1 MTTDNNNDGLEI
13 PAHLK
18 REPKAKPAANAD
30 ALNIAGATPGA
41 SQVLAD
47 QADAAPRKRKAKDH
61 GGQEFGEY
69 LKQNAAKAAKSSK
82 AKAKGAPKAKAKGAP
97 KAKAAKPAKGKA
109 AKSTPRKESKQALFI
124 EAMRTA
130 KGISIT
136 EAAERFG
143 WQAHTVR
150 GAVAGGLKAKLGLKV
165 EAERDEKRGTVYRI
179 K

>member
-1 MTTDNNNDGLEI
+1 MTTDHDNDDLEI

-18 REPKAKPAANAD
+18 REPKAKSEAKAD
-30 ALNIAGATPGA
+30 VLNIADATPGA

-47 QADAAPRKRKAKDH
+47 EADAAPRKHKAKDH
-61 GGQEFGEY
+61 RGQELGEY
-69 LKQNAAKAAKSSK
+69 LKQNTAKAAKSGK
-82 AKAKGAPKAKAKGAP
+82 AKAKTAPKAKA
-97 KAKAAKPAKGKA
+97 KAKAAKPAKAKA

-165 EAERDEKRGTVYRI
+165 KAERDEKRGTVYRI

>member
-1 MTTDNNNDGLEI
+1 MTTDNNDDGLEI
-13 PAHLK
+13 PAHLQ
-18 REPKAKPAANAD
+18 REPKAKPAAKAD

-47 QADAAPRKRKAKDH
+47 EADAVPRQRKAKDER
-61 GGQEFGEY
+61 GRELGEY
-69 LKQNAAKAAKSSK
+69 KQNTAKTPKSGK
-82 AKAKGAPKAKAKGAP
+82 AKAKTAP
-97 KAKAAKPAKGKA
+97 KAKAAKPAKAK
-109 AKSTPRKESKQALFI
+109 AKSTPRKESKQAIFI

-143 WQAHTVR
+143 WQQHTVR
-150 GAVAGGLKAKLGLKV
+150 GAVAGAIKTKLKLKFD
-165 EAERDEKRGTVYRI
+165 AEYDEKRGTVHRI

>member
-18 REPKAKPAANAD
+18 REKAKPAAKAD

-47 QADAAPRKRKAKDH
+47 AAPRKRKAKDH
-61 GGQEFGEY
+61 RGQELGEY
-69 LKQNAAKAAKSSK
+69 LKQNAAKAAKAGK
-82 AKAKGAPKAKAKGAP
+82 AKAKAAPKAKAKAAKPP
-97 KAKAAKPAKGKA
+97 KAKG
-109 AKSTPRKESKQALFI
+109 AKSTPRKDSKQALFI

-150 GAVAGGLKAKLGLKV
+150 GAVAGAIKTKLKLKV
-165 EAERDEKRGTVYRI
+165 DAEHDEKRGTVYRI
-179 K
+179 R

>member
-18 REPKAKPAANAD
+18 REPKAKPAKAD

-47 QADAAPRKRKAKDH
+47 EADGAPRKRKPKDH
-61 GGQEFGEY
+61 RGKELGEY
-69 LKQNAAKAAKSSK
+69 LKQNAAKAVKSRKVK
-82 AKAKGAPKAKAKGAP
+82 AKAPPKT
-97 KAKAAKPAKGKA
+97 KAKAAKPTKPKA

>member
-1 MTTDNNNDGLEI
+1 MTTDNNDDGLEI

-18 REPKAKPAANAD
+18 REPKAKPAAKAD

-47 QADAAPRKRKAKDH
+47 EADAAPRKRKAKDH
-61 GGQEFGEY
+61 RGQELGEY
-69 LKQNAAKAAKSSK
+69 LKQNAAKAAKSGK
-82 AKAKGAPKAKAKGAP
+82 AKAKAAPKAKAK
-97 KAKAAKPAKGKA
+97 AAKP
-109 AKSTPRKESKQALFI
+109 TPRKESKQALFI

-150 GAVAGGLKAKLGLKV
+150 GAVAGALKRKLKLKV
-165 EAERDEKRGTVYRI
+165 EAEQDEKRGTVYRI

>member
-18 REPKAKPAANAD
+18 REPKAKPAAKAD
-30 ALNIAGATPGA
+30 ALNVAGATPGA

-47 QADAAPRKRKAKDH
+47 EADAAPRKRRAKDH
-61 GGQEFGEY
+61 RGQELGEY
-69 LKQNAAKAAKSSK
+69 LKQNAAKAAKSRK
-82 AKAKGAPKAKAKGAP
+82 PKAKAAA
-97 KAKAAKPAKGKA
+97 KAKAAKPARAKA
-109 AKSTPRKESKQALFI
+109 AKSTPRKESKQALLI

-150 GAVAGGLKAKLGLKV
+150 GAVAGGLKAKLGLEV

>member
-18 REPKAKPAANAD
+18 REPKAKPAAKTD

-47 QADAAPRKRKAKDH
+47 EADAAPRKRKAKDH
-61 GGQEFGEY
+61 RGQELGEY
-69 LKQNAAKAAKSSK
+69 LKQNAAKAAKAGK
-82 AKAKGAPKAKAKGAP
+82 AKT
-97 KAKAAKPAKGKA
+97 KAAKPPKAKA

-143 WQAHTVR
+143 WQQHTVR
-150 GAVAGGLKAKLGLKV
+150 GAVASALKVKLGLKV
-165 EAERDEKRGTVYRI
+165 EAEHDEKRGTVYRI

>member
-1 MTTDNNNDGLEI
+1 MTTDNNDDGLEI

-18 REPKAKPAANAD
+18 REPKAKPAKAD

-47 QADAAPRKRKAKDH
+47 EADAAPRKRRAKDH
-61 GGQEFGEY
+61 RGQDVGEY
-69 LKQNAAKAAKSSK
+69 LKQNAAKAEKSGK
-82 AKAKGAPKAKAKGAP
+82 AKAKAAP
-97 KAKAAKPAKGKA
+97 KAKAAKPAKAKA

-150 GAVAGGLKAKLGLKV
+150 GAVAGSLKAKLGLKV

>member
-1 MTTDNNNDGLEI
+1 MMTDNNNDGLEI
-13 PAHLK
+13 PVHLK
-18 REPKAKPAANAD
+18 REPKAKPAAAAD
-30 ALNIAGATPGA
+30 TLNIAGATPGA

-47 QADAAPRKRKAKDH
+47 EADATPRKRKAKDH
-61 GGQEFGEY
+61 RGEELGEY
-69 LKQNAAKAAKSSK
+69 LKKNATKAAKSAKTKTK
-82 AKAKGAPKAKAKGAP
+82 AAPKAKGE
-97 KAKAAKPAKGKA
+97 AAKPAKAKA
-109 AKSTPRKESKQALFI
+109 AMSTPRKESKQALFI

-150 GAVAGGLKAKLGLKV
+150 GAVAGAVKAKLGLKV

>member
-1 MTTDNNNDGLEI
+1 MTTDNNNNDGLEI

-18 REPKAKPAANAD
+18 REPKAKPAGKAE
-30 ALNIAGATPGA
+30 ALDIAGATPGA

-47 QADAAPRKRKAKDH
+47 EAHAAPRR
-61 GGQEFGEY
+61 
-69 LKQNAAKAAKSSK
+69 
-82 AKAKGAPKAKAKGAP
+82 P
-97 KAKAAKPAKGKA
+97 KAKAAKSGHTKAKAAPKTKAKAARAKAKGA
-109 AKSTPRKESKQALFI
+109 NSTPRKDSKQALLI

-150 GAVAGGLKAKLGLKV
+150 GSVAGAIKTKLGLKV

>member
-18 REPKAKPAANAD
+18 REPKAKPPVKAD

-47 QADAAPRKRKAKDH
+47 EAKAAPRKRTAKDH
-61 GGQEFGEY
+61 RGQELGEY
-69 LKQNAAKAAKSSK
+69 LTQNAVKAAKSRK
-82 AKAKGAPKAKAKGAP
+82 AKAKAAPKA
-97 KAKAAKPAKGKA
+97 KAKAAKPAKAKA
-109 AKSTPRKESKQALFI
+109 AKSTPRKESKQAHFI

-143 WQAHTVR
+143 WQPHTVR
-150 GAVAGGLKAKLGLKV
+150 GAISGAIKKKLKLDVTAQKV
-165 EAERDEKRGTVYRI
+165 QGRGTVYRI
-179 K
+179 AA

>member
-1 MTTDNNNDGLEI
+1 MMTDNNNDGLEI

-18 REPKAKPAANAD
+18 REPKAKPAAQAD
-30 ALNIAGATPGA
+30 ALNVAGATPGA

-47 QADAAPRKRKAKDH
+47 EADAAPRKRKAKDH
-61 GGQEFGEY
+61 RGQELGEY
-69 LKQNAAKAAKSSK
+69 LKQNAAKAGKTK
-82 AKAKGAPKAKAKGAP
+82 AAPKAKAKATG
-97 KAKAAKPAKGKA
+97 KAAKPAKA
-109 AKSTPRKESKQALFI
+109 AKAKHLTPRKESKQALFI

-143 WQAHTVR
+143 WQQHTVR
-150 GAVAGGLKAKLGLKV
+150 GAVAGAIKTKLKLKV
-165 EAERDEKRGTVYRI
+165 DAEHDEKRGTVYRI

>member
-18 REPKAKPAANAD
+18 REAKAKPAAKAD

-41 SQVLAD
+41 SRVLAD
-47 QADAAPRKRKAKDH
+47 EADAAPRKRKTKGH
-61 GGQEFGEY
+61 RGQELGKY
-69 LKQNAAKAAKSSK
+69 LKQNAAKAAKSGTAK
-82 AKAKGAPKAKAKGAP
+82 AKAAPKAKAKS
-97 KAKAAKPAKGKA
+97 KAAKPAKA
-109 AKSTPRKESKQALFI
+109 AKARQLTPRKESKRALFI
-124 EAMRTA
+124 DAMRTA

-150 GAVAGGLKAKLGLKV
+150 GAVAGAFKAKLGLKV

>member
-1 MTTDNNNDGLEI
+1 MTTDSNNDGLEI
-13 PAHLK
+13 PVHLK
-18 REPKAKPAANAD
+18 REPKAKSGAKAD

-41 SQVLAD
+41 SQALAD
-47 QADAAPRKRKAKDH
+47 EADTAPRKRKAKDH
-61 GGQEFGEY
+61 LGQELGEY
-69 LKQNAAKAAKSSK
+69 LKQNAAKAAKSGK
-82 AKAKGAPKAKAKGAP
+82 AKAKAAP
-97 KAKAAKPAKGKA
+97 KAKAAKLAKAKP

-150 GAVAGGLKAKLGLKV
+150 GAVAGALKAKLGLKV

>member
-18 REPKAKPAANAD
+18 REPKAKPATKAD
-30 ALNIAGATPGA
+30 ALNITGATPGA
-41 SQVLAD
+41 SQAPAD
-47 QADAAPRKRKAKDH
+47 EADATPRKRKAKDH
-61 GGQEFGEY
+61 RGQELGEY
-69 LKQNAAKAAKSSK
+69 LKQNAAKAKKSGK
-82 AKAKGAPKAKAKGAP
+82 AKAKAAPKA
-97 KAKAAKPAKGKA
+97 KAKAAKPAKAKA
-109 AKSTPRKESKQALFI
+109 TKSTPRKETKQALFI

-165 EAERDEKRGTVYRI
+165 EAERDDKRGTVYRI

>member
-18 REPKAKPAANAD
+18 REPKAKPAAKAD

-47 QADAAPRKRKAKDH
+47 EADAGPHKRKAKDH
-61 GGQEFGEY
+61 GGQELGEY
-69 LKQNAAKAAKSSK
+69 LKQNAAKAAKSGK
-82 AKAKGAPKAKAKGAP
+82 AKAKAAPKAKR
-97 KAKAAKPAKGKA
+97 KAAKPAKA
-109 AKSTPRKESKQALFI
+109 AKPMPRKESKQALFI

-130 KGISIT
+130 KGIGIT

-150 GAVAGGLKAKLGLKV
+150 GAVAGGLKVKLGLKV
-165 EAERDEKRGTVYRI
+165 EAERDDKRGTIYRI

>member
-13 PAHLK
+13 PARLK
-18 REPKAKPAANAD
+18 REPKAKPTGKVD

-47 QADAAPRKRKAKDH
+47 EADAAPHKRKAKDH
-61 GGQEFGEY
+61 RGHELGEH
-69 LKQNAAKAAKSSK
+69 LKQNAAKAAKSGN
-82 AKAKGAPKAKAKGAP
+82 AKAKPVPKAKGT
-97 KAKAAKPAKGKA
+97 AAKPAKA
-109 AKSTPRKESKQALFI
+109 NAKSTPRKESKQALFI

-143 WQAHTVR
+143 WQQHTVR
-150 GAVAGGLKAKLGLKV
+150 GAVAGAIKTKLKLKV
-165 EAERDEKRGTVYRI
+165 DAEYDEKRGTVYRI

>member
-18 REPKAKPAANAD
+18 REPKAKPAAKAD

-41 SQVLAD
+41 SQMLAD
-47 QADAAPRKRKAKDH
+47 EADAALPAR
-61 GGQEFGEY
+61 
-69 LKQNAAKAAKSSK
+69 AAKASK
-82 AKAKGAPKAKAKGAP
+82 TKAVPKAPKAKAVKAA
-97 KAKAAKPAKGKA
+97 KAKAKQP
-109 AKSTPRKESKQALFI
+109 TPDKESKQAQFI
-124 EAMRTA
+124 TAMRTA

-143 WQAHTVR
+143 WQQHTVR
-150 GAVAGGLKAKLGLKV
+150 GAVAGAIKTKLKLKV
-165 EAERDEKRGTVYRI
+165 DAEHDEKRGTVYRI

>member
-18 REPKAKPAANAD
+18 RDPKAKPAAKAD

-47 QADAAPRKRKAKDH
+47 EADAAPRKRKTKDH
-61 GGQEFGEY
+61 RGQELGEH
-69 LKQNAAKAAKSSK
+69 LKQNAAKAPKSGK
-82 AKAKGAPKAKAKGAP
+82 AKAKAAPKNKT
-97 KAKAAKPAKGKA
+97 KAAKPAKAKA
-109 AKSTPRKESKQALFI
+109 ARSTPRKESKQALFV
-124 EAMRTA
+124 EVMRTA

-150 GAVAGGLKAKLGLKV
+150 GAVAGALKAKLGLKV
-165 EAERDEKRGTVYRI
+165 EAERDEKRGTVYLI